1 MKKFKLLILLNIIL
15 ILSSCSS
22 VKEGFSNQKKN
33 NTDEFMVEKKSP
45 LKMPPNY
52 NELPEPKSDISEN
65 IDNENQIEKLIN
77 KSNDAEAKPDVKKNV
92 NKSFEELIL
101 DKIRNN

>member
-15 ILSSCSS
+15 LFSSCSS

-77 KSNDAEAKPDVKKNV
+77 KSDDAEANTDIEENV

>member
-15 ILSSCSS
+15 LFSSCSS

-77 KSNDAEAKPDVKKNV
+77 KSDDAEANTDIEKNV

>member
-1 MKKFKLLILLNIIL
+1 MKKFKLLILLKIIL
-15 ILSSCSS
+15 LLSSCSS

-52 NELPEPKSDISEN
+52 NELPEPKSDLSEN

-77 KSNDAEAKPDVKKNV
+77 KSDDAEANTDIEENV

>member
-1 MKKFKLLILLNIIL
+1 
-15 ILSSCSS
+15 
-22 VKEGFSNQKKN
+22 
-33 NTDEFMVEKKSP
+33 MVEKKSP

-52 NELPEPKSDISEN
+52 NELPEPKSDLSEN

-77 KSNDAEAKPDVKKNV
+77 KSDDAEANTDIEENV

>member
-1 MKKFKLLILLNIIL
+1 MKKFKLLILLKIIL
-15 ILSSCSS
+15 LLLSCSS

-52 NELPEPKSDISEN
+52 NVLPEPKSEISEN
-65 IDNENQIEKLIN
+65 IDNENEIEKLIN
-77 KSNDAEAKPDVKKNV
+77 KSDDGEANTDTEKNV

>member
-1 MKKFKLLILLNIIL
+1 MKKFKLLILLKIIL
-15 ILSSCSS
+15 LFSSCSS
-22 VKEGFSNQKKN
+22 VKDGFSNQKKN

-52 NELPEPKSDISEN
+52 NVLPEPKSEISEN
-65 IDNENQIEKLIN
+65 IDNENEIEKLIN
-77 KSNDAEAKPDVKKNV
+77 KSDDGEANTDTEKNV

>member
-1 MKKFKLLILLNIIL
+1 MKKFKLLILLKIIL
-15 ILSSCSS
+15 LFSSCSS
-22 VKEGFSNQKKN
+22 VKDGFSNQKKN

-77 KSNDAEAKPDVKKNV
+77 KSDNAEANTDIEKNV

>member
-77 KSNDAEAKPDVKKNV
+77 KSDDAEANTDIEKNV

>member
-1 MKKFKLLILLNIIL
+1 
-15 ILSSCSS
+15 
-22 VKEGFSNQKKN
+22 
-33 NTDEFMVEKKSP
+33 
-45 LKMPPNY
+45 MPPNY

-77 KSNDAEAKPDVKKNV
+77 KSDDPEANTDIEKNV

>member
-15 ILSSCSS
+15 LFSSCSS

-77 KSNDAEAKPDVKKNV
+77 KSDNAEANTDIEKNV

>member
-1 MKKFKLLILLNIIL
+1 MKKFKLLILLKIIL
-15 ILSSCSS
+15 LFSSCSS
-22 VKEGFSNQKKN
+22 VKDGFSNQKKN

-77 KSNDAEAKPDVKKNV
+77 KSDDAEANTDIEKNV

>member
-1 MKKFKLLILLNIIL
+1 
-15 ILSSCSS
+15 
-22 VKEGFSNQKKN
+22 
-33 NTDEFMVEKKSP
+33 MVEKKSP

-52 NELPEPKSDISEN
+52 NVLPEPKSEISEN
-65 IDNENQIEKLIN
+65 IDNENEIEKLIN
-77 KSNDAEAKPDVKKNV
+77 KSDDGEANTDTEKNV

>member
-1 MKKFKLLILLNIIL
+1 MRYLKILLILNASLFL
-15 ILSSCSS
+15 FSCGTL
-22 VKEGFSNQKKN
+22 KEGFSNQKKN

-77 KSNDAEAKPDVKKNV
+77 KSDNAEANTDIEKNV

>member
-1 MKKFKLLILLNIIL
+1 
-15 ILSSCSS
+15 
-22 VKEGFSNQKKN
+22 
-33 NTDEFMVEKKSP
+33 MVEKKSP

-77 KSNDAEAKPDVKKNV
+77 KSDDTEANTDLENNV

>member
-1 MKKFKLLILLNIIL
+1 MKKFKLLILLKIIL
-15 ILSSCSS
+15 LLLSCSS

-52 NELPEPKSDISEN
+52 NELPEPKSEISEN

-77 KSNDAEAKPDVKKNV
+77 KSDDGEANTDTEKNV

>member
-1 MKKFKLLILLNIIL
+1 
-15 ILSSCSS
+15 
-22 VKEGFSNQKKN
+22 
-33 NTDEFMVEKKSP
+33 MVEKKSP

-65 IDNENQIEKLIN
+65 INNQNQIEKLIN
-77 KSNDAEAKPDVKKNV
+77 KSDDTEANTDLENNV

>member
-1 MKKFKLLILLNIIL
+1 
-15 ILSSCSS
+15 
-22 VKEGFSNQKKN
+22 
-33 NTDEFMVEKKSP
+33 MVEKKSP

-77 KSNDAEAKPDVKKNV
+77 KSDDAEANTDIEKNV

>member
-15 ILSSCSS
+15 LFSSCSS

-65 IDNENQIEKLIN
+65 INNQNQIEKLIN
-77 KSNDAEAKPDVKKNV
+77 KSDDTEANTDLENNV

>member
-1 MKKFKLLILLNIIL
+1 MKKFKLLILLKIIL
-15 ILSSCSS
+15 LFSSCSS

-77 KSNDAEAKPDVKKNV
+77 KSDDAEANTDIEKNV